1 MNGCIYADPSERC
14 TLFDLAAGQPTE
26 ASTMALPSILSDSQK
41 ARSGNTNPFILIQSS
56 AAQTA
61 LPVLRKFI
69 EGIAANGDVLL
80 VSSLYTPEDLLGQT
94 YKNDYPNVRAVDWT
108 SCVPG
113 YSKEELGYDQ
123 KVKVVDD
130 ALKGVSQSS
139 TS

>member
-1 MNGCIYADPSERC
+1 
-14 TLFDLAAGQPTE
+14 
-26 ASTMALPSILSDSQK
+26 MALPSILSDSQK

-113 YSKEELGYDQ
+113 YLKEELGYDR